1 MVYELP
7 NNFSNGT
14 AVVDI
19 GTLAQYANYVSSN
32 NLAAALLTVI
42 FFISFAIGLVNG
54 SGGALLFAGYI
65 TTIFG
70 LILVRLSLLPIDFFW
85 VIGGLT
91 LAGAVINY
99 WQNQGR

>member
-1 MVYELP
+1 
-7 NNFSNGT
+7 
-14 AVVDI
+14 
-19 GTLAQYANYVSSN
+19 
-32 NLAAALLTVI
+32 
-42 FFISFAIGLVNG
+42 LVNG